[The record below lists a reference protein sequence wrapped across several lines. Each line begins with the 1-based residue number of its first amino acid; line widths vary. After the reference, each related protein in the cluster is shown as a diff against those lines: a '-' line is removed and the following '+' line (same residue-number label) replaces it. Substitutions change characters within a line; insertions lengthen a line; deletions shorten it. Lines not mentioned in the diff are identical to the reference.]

1 MPRALLA
8 CASCI
13 LMFVCASVSCHVI
26 RMTSSGAIRGFLSA
40 PVSGHPG
47 AVAFETYLGI
57 PYAETTGGANR
68 WRPPVPKGAWTGV
81 FDATKP
87 GPICPQGQSFNED
100 CLSLNIFAP
109 ASSVSSGMNS
119 SSVPT
124 DSAARFPVAVWIH
137 GGGFM
142 FGASSLPIYRGDV
155 YASTTNTVI
164 VTLNYRL
171 GALGFL
177 AGTAQLTGN
186 YGLMDQQLALA
197 WVQKNIASFGGDPGA
212 VTLFGQSAGGIS
224 ALTHLV
230 MPSSAGLFQR
240 VLIESSVGLQYQTEL
255 YNRGLASTLATLL
268 LCGVDDMA
276 CLRSRT
282 AHDIVSRDIL
292 AEYAL
297 HLRGPNGE
305 GISFLQWMPT
315 VDGVLLP
322 ADPLTM
328 IARGDFHRVPI
339 VLGSVTNETNGWV
352 PLPSLSNNS
361 IVLDALFGL
370 EWPSIETAVKQV
382 YADIAGDPFRVLAT
396 SLSDYLVTCYVRHI
410 ALGLVAS
417 GHADVSLYTFA
428 HVPSAGAD
436 VDVVSGIF
444 GPNCLVATC
453 HASELQ
459 FVFGSTPFIA
469 NASFTPAEVDL
480 SHELVASWSSFF
492 NQSAPVDRKRWP
504 AFTADSEVSNVF
516 DVFPDGRFRA
526 TTARYHFETCSFWQK
541 TGWIF

>member
-1 MPRALLA
+1 ML
-8 CASCI
+8 
-13 LMFVCASVSCHVI
+13 VCAFVSTATPVT
-26 RMTSSGAIRGFLSA
+26 RTTSCGTVRGFLSA
-40 PVSGHPG
+40 PVSGRPG
-47 AVAFETYLGI
+47 AIAFETYLGI

-68 WRPPVPKGAWTGV
+68 WRPPVPKGAWAGV
-81 FDATKP
+81 FDATAY
-87 GPICPQGQSFNED
+87 GPICPQDKATNED
-100 CLSLNIFAP
+100 CLSLNIFTP

-119 SSVPT
+119 TSAPS

-142 FGASSLPIYRGDV
+142 SGASSLPIYRGDV
-155 YASTTNTVI
+155 YASTTNTVV

-186 YGLMDQQLALA
+186 YGLLDQQLALT
-197 WVQKNIASFGGDPGA
+197 WVQKNIASFGGDPDA

-224 ALTHLV
+224 VLTHLV

-240 VLIESSVGLQYQTEL
+240 VLIESTVGLQYQTES

-268 LCGVDDMA
+268 LCSVDDIA
-276 CLRSRT
+276 CLRNRT
-282 AHDIVSRDIL
+282 AHEIVSIDIA

-315 VDGVLLP
+315 VDGILLP

-352 PLPSLSNNS
+352 PLPWLSNNS
-361 IVLDALFGL
+361 IVLDAFFGL

-382 YADIAGDPFRVLAT
+382 YADSAGDPFRLLAT
-396 SLSDYLVTCYVRHI
+396 ALTDYLVTCYVRHI

-417 GHADVSLYTFA
+417 GHADVSLHTFA

-469 NASFTPAEVDL
+469 NASFTPAEAGL
-480 SHELVASWSSFF
+480 STEFVTSWSSFF
-492 NQSAPVDRKRWP
+492 DQSAPVDRERWP
-504 AFTADSEVSNVF
+504 AFNAVSEISNVF

-526 TTARYHFETCSFWQK
+526 PTAHYHSETCSFWEK